1 MVSSRDRRFVSVEM
15 ISRSSARTPPPAFLF
30 PIQRCQRPDRD
41 AALPYLCPPGS
52 RRRRLSM
59 EAALPCQ
66 PARPQLFSPVPG
78 SPKMAT
84 KTGAREPRGASLMY
98 AWASRLSGGRCFG
111 EPRLSSRPVGRPTI
125 LRWTPE
131 MGVPGAFFK
140 ASGAPQ
146 PELHPGYS
154 ASAPP
159 SGRADLEVSGRRRQ
173 TRRRGTMSHPCRRVK
188 ARP

>member
-30 PIQRCQRPDRD
+30 PIQRCQRPGPLGGP
-41 AALPYLCPPGS
+41 AVLCPPGS

-66 PARPQLFSPVPG
+66 PARPQLFSPRPG
-78 SPKMAT
+78 NPKSAT

-111 EPRLSSRPVGRPTI
+111 GPRMSRRPVGRPTQPP
-125 LRWTPE
+125 LDPRNGCSGRLSQGVRSAVPE
-131 MGVPGAFFK
+131 
-140 ASGAPQ
+140 
-146 PELHPGYS
+146 
-154 ASAPP
+154 APP
-159 SGRADLEVSGRRRQ
+159 PPAARER
-173 TRRRGTMSHPCRRVK
+173 RRRGGLI
-188 ARP
+188 